1 MKEIECMLDEK
12 NIKVASWIVARLQ
25 GEIRPEEEKALED
38 WIAESGEHREFYE
51 RMADREYVAKR
62 LDEYKNYSLDTMR
75 ERMLP
80 SIRREGKR
88 TRVIRWSRRIAAILI
103 LPLVVGSVLLLR
115 EQSGVEFKNPVAAD
129 ILPGQECAI
138 LEMADGRRVD
148 LSSASGIES
157 LQIEGIML
165 KNDSNVLSYE
175 GVQGAISDS
184 LKFNTIIIP
193 RGGEY
198 RLTLAD
204 GTQVWLNSQTR
215 LRYPITFSGDKR
227 EVYLEGEAYFEV
239 TRTGK
244 MFEVHC
250 KGMDVQ
256 VLGTSFNIMAYR
268 DEPAIQTTLVNGRVQ
283 VNSERETGGSIVMEP
298 GYQVQLDTLT
308 GKMEMYE
315 VNVANFVGWKEK
327 LFVFDDEN
335 METMMRKLARWYDVD
350 IVIESP
356 KLRKSVFYG
365 VIRKYE
371 NISKILDMLKKT
383 QNIDYVIENKR
394 IVIKEAR

>member
-1 MKEIECMLDEK
+1 
-12 NIKVASWIVARLQ
+12 
-25 GEIRPEEEKALED
+25 
-38 WIAESGEHREFYE
+38 
-51 RMADREYVAKR
+51 
-62 LDEYKNYSLDTMR
+62 
-75 ERMLP
+75 
-80 SIRREGKR
+80 
-88 TRVIRWSRRIAAILI
+88 
-103 LPLVVGSVLLLR
+103 
-115 EQSGVEFKNPVAAD
+115 
-129 ILPGQECAI
+129 
-138 LEMADGRRVD
+138 
-148 LSSASGIES
+148 
-157 LQIEGIML
+157 
-165 KNDSNVLSYE
+165 
-175 GVQGAISDS
+175 
-184 LKFNTIIIP
+184 
-193 RGGEY
+193 
-198 RLTLAD
+198 
-204 GTQVWLNSQTR
+204 
-215 LRYPITFSGDKR
+215 
-227 EVYLEGEAYFEV
+227 
-239 TRTGK
+239 
-244 MFEVHC
+244 
-250 KGMDVQ
+250 
-256 VLGTSFNIMAYR
+256 MAYR